1 MSYLDKPWLKSYKLG
16 PYKLEHSLEPFP
28 EEPLS
33 NALDQAAQTY
43 KNKTAV
49 LFMGRKITYA
59 QLKIF
64 ADSLANALAK
74 LGVEKGDKVCVFLPN
89 CPEAVIADWG
99 IVKAGAA
106 VIPTSIL
113 RTDDGLVHEAG
124 SGDAKVLICREDQ
137 LNRVLKLKDRCRFT
151 SVIVTSTEGFDQA
164 AVKTPLLD
172 GVFEFRQL
180 LDENDPEPPDIDISP
195 REDLCELAFTGGA
208 TGVPKGVMVTHYNRL
223 CCIRQGFPWMM
234 KPLLKGIKG
243 KSSVLVSVPLFHSY
257 GRYMSQSAAFLG
269 LRLILV
275 PDPRDID
282 YIVEVIKEYRPFMI
296 SAVPTQ
302 FMRIARKKVG
312 RLNAIPMSGAAPLPK
327 DVADAI
333 KEELGNPVS
342 EGYGLTETSPL
353 SHFNLSGFAKITGF
367 MASEK
372 PGLGVPAPDTECKL
386 IDQATGQE
394 VPFGEP
400 GEILVRGPQVMKG
413 YWPKEGS
420 GLTEEG
426 WLHTGDIAFMDEDG
440 YFHMTDRTKDMVNVS
455 GNKVYTTQVDEVI
468 FKHPAVLMAA
478 SFGIPDPDNPGSE
491 RVAAVIKLEEDYP
504 EPVSENDIREYCRE
518 HLAPYAVPKY
528 VEFRDEL
535 PMTVTEKLFKK
546 ELRDDF
552 ISKITEETKTL
563 NKRRNS

>member
-16 PYKLEHSLEPFP
+16 PYKLEQSLKPFP

-33 NALDQAAQTY
+33 NALDQAAEKY
-43 KNKTAV
+43 ANRTAI
-49 LFMGRKITYA
+49 LFLGRKITYA
-59 QLKIF
+59 QLKAY

-74 LGVEKGDKVCVFLPN
+74 LGVEKGDTVCVFLPN

-99 IVKAGAA
+99 IIKAGAA

-113 RTDDGLVHEAG
+113 RADEGLVHEAG
-124 SGDAKVLICREDQ
+124 SGNAKVLICREDH
-137 LNRVLKLKDRCRFT
+137 LDRVLSVKNECGFS
-151 SVIVTSTEGFDQA
+151 SVIVTSIDGFDRA
-164 AVKTPLLD
+164 AVKSILPD
-172 GVFEFRQL
+172 GVYEFRRL
-180 LDENDPEPPDIDISP
+180 IEKNDPQPPDIRIKAKD
-195 REDLCELAFTGGA
+195 DLCELAFTGGA
-208 TGVPKGVMVTHYNRL
+208 TGVPKGVMITHFNRFS
-223 CCIRQGFPWMM
+223 CIRQGFPWMM

-282 YIVEVIKEYRPFMI
+282 YIVEIIREYRPFMI
-296 SAVPTQ
+296 CAVPTQ
-302 FMRIARKKVG
+302 FMRIAKKKVG

-327 DVADAI
+327 DIADAI

-353 SHFNLSGFAKITGF
+353 CHFNLSGFSKITGF
-367 MASEK
+367 MDSEK
-372 PGLGVPAPDTECKL
+372 PGLGVPAPDTECKI
-386 IDQATGQE
+386 IDQTTGEE

-400 GEILVRGPQVMKG
+400 GEILVKGPQVMKG

-420 GLTEEG
+420 GLTENG
-426 WLHTGDIAFMDEDG
+426 WLHTGDIAFMDDDG

-478 SFGIPDPDNPGSE
+478 SFGVPDPDNPGSE
-491 RVAAVIKLEEDYP
+491 RVAVVIKLEEDYP
-504 EPVSENDIREYCRE
+504 DTVDDNDIREFCRE
-518 HLAPYAVPKY
+518 HLAPYAVPKHI
-528 VEFRDEL
+528 EFRDTL

-552 ISKITEETKTL
+552 IRKITEETV
-563 NKRRNS
+563 S